1 MNGQMRKGNEL
12 LRRRRQAREE
22 LGRAMACANPGAE
35 RGGSRE
41 TQLQAVLHVKVGA
54 IGE

>member
-1 MNGQMRKGNEL
+1 MRKEL

-22 LGRAMACANPGAE
+22 LIRAMACTTRRAE
-35 RGGSRE
+35 KRRGRSKAE
-41 TQLQAVLHVKVGA
+41 LQAVLHVKVGA